1 MENTN
6 VLDLV
11 AAGLA
16 IVILIGAGLMMNTTI
31 LTTKKDKSEDKR

>member
-6 VLDLV
+6 VLDLI

-16 IVILIGAGLMMNTTI
+16 VIILIGAGLMMNTTI
-31 LTTKKDKSEDKR
+31 LTTKRDKSEDRK

>member
-6 VLDLV
+6 MLDLI

-16 IVILIGAGLMMNTTI
+16 VVILIGASLMMNTTI
-31 LTTKKDKSEDKR
+31 LTTKKNKSED

>member
-6 VLDLV
+6 VLDLI

-16 IVILIGAGLMMNTTI
+16 VVILIGASLMMNTTI
-31 LTTKKDKSEDKR
+31 LTTKKHKSED

>member
-11 AAGLA
+11 AGGLA
-16 IVILIGAGLMMNTTI
+16 IAILIGGYLLMFTTI
-31 LTTKKDKSEDKR
+31 LTTKKNK

>member
-11 AAGLA
+11 AVGLA
-16 IVILIGAGLMMNTTI
+16 LIILIGAGLMMNTTI
-31 LTTKKDKSEDKR
+31 LTTKKNKSDGSK

>member
-11 AAGLA
+11 AVGLA
-16 IVILIGAGLMMNTTI
+16 ITVFIGGMLMMFTGV
-31 LTTKKDKSEDKR
+31 LTTKKKK

>member
-6 VLDLV
+6 VLDLI

-16 IVILIGAGLMMNTTI
+16 VVILIGASLMMNTTI
-31 LTTKKDKSEDKR
+31 LTTKKNKLED

>member
-11 AAGLA
+11 AVGLA
-16 IVILIGAGLMMNTTI
+16 LIILIGAGLMMNTTI
-31 LTTKKDKSEDKR
+31 LTTKKNKSDESK

>member
-6 VLDLV
+6 TLDLI

-16 IVILIGAGLMMNTTI
+16 VVILIGASLMMNTTL
-31 LTTKKDKSEDKR
+31 LTTKKNKSED

>member
-11 AAGLA
+11 AVGLA
-16 IVILIGAGLMMNTTI
+16 LIILIGASLMMNTTI
-31 LTTKKDKSEDKR
+31 LTTKRNKSDESK

>member
-6 VLDLV
+6 VLDLI

-16 IVILIGAGLMMNTTI
+16 VVILIGASLMMNTTI
-31 LTTKKDKSEDKR
+31 LTTKKNKSED